1 MNTVAYKCP
10 NCASPLVY
18 EGEKM
23 KCPACASEFEVE
35 EIEARYASQ
44 TTADVDFDLPTQGYA
59 ASDVAQLQAY
69 NCKTCGAELITEST
83 TTATECPYCG
93 SPTILPDRID
103 GGIRPELV
111 VPFVITKEQAQEM
124 FYGYF
129 KGKAL
134 LPNIFKKDNQITEMR
149 KLFVPYWLFDC
160 EAHGSVVYDAEKES
174 SYTEGDEEVTEVEHY
189 IVRRGGSMSFENIP
203 VDGSVKMDDKITE
216 SLEPYDLTKAVAFT
230 PAVLSGAMADHADV
244 DADACEARAVN
255 RATGSFKSSLA
266 DTIDGYTSIAEKSS
280 SVHVSG
286 SKVTPVLLP
295 VWLIT
300 TLKDGKTYT
309 FAINGQTG
317 RLTCNVPTAKGK
329 AFLWGA
335 VSFAG
340 ILGLTAL
347 ILHLTKALGSGTL
360 LMAAIFALF
369 VTIGIVGTMIG
380 KLKQATAQS
389 GASGYACE
397 GGLNLTMESDRY
409 QYTKKERKKI
419 ESNN

>member
-1 MNTVAYKCP
+1 MSAIAYKCP

-18 EGEKM
+18 EDEKM
-23 KCPACASEFEVE
+23 RCPACASVFDVE
-35 EIEARYASQ
+35 EIEARYA
-44 TTADVDFDLPTQGYA
+44 TKTAADVDFDLPTQSYA
-59 ASDVAQLQAY
+59 AADVAQLQAY

-93 SPTILPDRID
+93 SPTILLERID

-134 LPNIFKKDNQITEMR
+134 LPNIFKKDNRITEMR

-160 EAHGSVVYDAEKES
+160 EAHGSVVYDAAMES
-174 SYTEGDEEVTEVEHY
+174 SYTDGDEKVTEVEHY
-189 IVRRGGSMSFENIP
+189 TVRRGGSMSFENIP

-244 DADACEARAVN
+244 DADVCEARAVN
-255 RATGSFKSSLA
+255 RVTGSFKSALE
-266 DTIDGYTSIAEKSS
+266 DTIDGYTSLSEKSS
-280 SVHVSG
+280 SIHVAG

-300 TLKDGKTYT
+300 TVKEGKTYT

-340 ILGLTAL
+340 VLGLTAL

-360 LMAAIFALF
+360 IMAAIFALF

-380 KLKQATAQS
+380 KLKKATAQS

-397 GGLNLTMESDRY
+397 GGLNLTLESDSY
-409 QYTKKERKKI
+409 QYTKKDRKKI
-419 ESNN
+419 E